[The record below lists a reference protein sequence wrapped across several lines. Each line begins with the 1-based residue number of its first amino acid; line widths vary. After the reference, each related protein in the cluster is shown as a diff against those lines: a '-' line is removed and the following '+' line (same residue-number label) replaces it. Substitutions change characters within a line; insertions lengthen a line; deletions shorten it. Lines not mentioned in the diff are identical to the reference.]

1 MASDDNLECLPH
13 QVLSS
18 RGLLGRATRVLVTHQ
33 TQYLAHAD
41 HIVLMDTGNV
51 VAQGGYETLDGPP
64 DRPPD
69 RPHAR
74 PPARPTP
81 IGIDWH

>member
-64 DRPPD
+64 DRP
-69 RPHAR
+69 HAR